1 MRHIRRLVIAASATV
16 LALALCGGASAEAAT
31 LSVEHSCYF
40 RTASTGQRINFTGS
54 GFTPNANTLQ
64 VRFGGRVL
72 TGRVGAGGTFAGF
85 FTAPSLRFRQQR
97 LTLSASDGVNNATTT
112 VAVTKVF
119 GDFSPSSG
127 RPETLTAHILVQG
140 LGAALDAL
148 QRNSRGTVY
157 AHYIRP
163 NGKLKANRRLG
174 SLSGACGSLRTGKIR
189 LLPYRSE
196 LGAWRVYLDTNPT
209 YKKHEVARVL
219 IGFTVRLVSRHR

>member
-1 MRHIRRLVIAASATV
+1 MRRIRRIVIVAPAT
-16 LALALCGGASAEAAT
+16 ALALFGAATAEAAT

-40 RTASTGQRINFTGS
+40 RTASTAQRINFTAS
-54 GFTPNANTLQ
+54 GFTPNAAGQ
-64 VRFGGRVL
+64 VRFGGL
-72 TGRVGAGGTFAGF
+72 TLRGPVGLDGTLAGY

-97 LTLSASDGVNNATTT
+97 FTLSAGDGVNNATTT
-112 VAVTKVF
+112 VAVTRVL

-127 RPETLTAHILVQG
+127 RPETLKAHILVQG
-140 LGAALDAL
+140 LGAVLDAL

-157 AHYIRP
+157 AHYIGP

-209 YKKHEVARVL
+209 YKKREVARVL
-219 IGFTVRLVSRHR
+219 IGFTVRLVVRHR